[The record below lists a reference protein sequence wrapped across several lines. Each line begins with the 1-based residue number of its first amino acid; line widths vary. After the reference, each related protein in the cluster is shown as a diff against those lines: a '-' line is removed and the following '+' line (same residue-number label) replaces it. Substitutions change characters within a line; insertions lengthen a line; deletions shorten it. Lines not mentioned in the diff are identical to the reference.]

1 MKMGQVFIHGVNQ
14 FQRFVIYLKYFQ
26 LLFVIC
32 DLINN
37 NIVTLE
43 MVMINHKNLTS

>member
-1 MKMGQVFIHGVNQ
+1 MKMGQVLIYGVNQ
-14 FQRFVIYLKYFQ
+14 FQRFVICLKYFQ

-37 NIVTLE
+37 NLVTLE